1 MLKIAEERRCL
12 TFPGEMRQGPILEPI
27 RDSLPA
33 DGLLTHA
40 GYHLRDVDERTLW
53 AAESH
58 DEGAVGAMEL
68 FLARFPRRLT
78 DDRQLAENDW
88 LWGQGRRGREKD
100 LMKLD
105 TAEAVLTLVVG
116 INALMSP
123 QAPVFPMKEAQFLPI
138 HISNWINLDCCFS
151 VMCINVASESS
162 EYIQT
167 FSW

>member
-1 MLKIAEERRCL
+1 
-12 TFPGEMRQGPILEPI
+12 
-27 RDSLPA
+27 
-33 DGLLTHA
+33 
-40 GYHLRDVDERTLW
+40 
-53 AAESH
+53 
-58 DEGAVGAMEL
+58 
-68 FLARFPRRLT
+68 
-78 DDRQLAENDW
+78 
-88 LWGQGRRGREKD
+88 
-100 LMKLD
+100 MKLD

-167 FSW
+167 IFLVDRRSQRVELLASYL